1 MMLYNAIN
9 ECYILF
15 FQVTQSFSSRERT
28 FPVQKASQTVNL
40 ISIIF
45 VRNNLPDNYQT
56 QCDCFPFT
64 GNMI

>member
-1 MMLYNAIN
+1 MLY
-9 ECYILF
+9 F
-15 FQVTQSFSSRERT
+15 VFQVTQSYSSREMT
-28 FPVQKASQTVNL
+28 FPVQKASQTVDL

-64 GNMI
+64 GIMI